1 MAGFVIGCGLGA
13 ASEAAFDR
21 WALALPVAL
30 TALALAISFAPELRT
45 PGTL

>member
-13 ASEAAFDR
+13 GSEAVFDR
-21 WALALPVAL
+21 WALVLPVAL
-30 TALALAISFAPELRT
+30 TAFALAISFAPEPRA